1 MNRRQFVISGLLG
14 TGGILYTC
22 GNTSTSWSQR
32 DSLRVGIIGTGNRG
46 KGLQRFIKEI
56 EGIEVVALADI
67 LPFRLE
73 EAKVIDPG
81 AKTYNDYRKLLD
93 DKQVDAV
100 IISTPFFNH
109 HEIAI
114 DALDANM
121 HVYCEKTM
129 VKGISNLQPVI
140 NKSNQKKDLVFQTGH
155 QYHSSPLY
163 KKVRDIIRSGY
174 IGEVTA
180 YHCQWNRR
188 TDWRKPVPDS
198 KFERMINWRMYRE
211 YSGGLIAELMSHQID
226 YINWVTE
233 SRPSRMSG
241 FGGIDHYKDGR
252 ETFDNVHLLMEYP
265 SGLDATFTC
274 TTTNSQNGYEIRI
287 LGSKATIV
295 LKMTMAE
302 IFIEKPKNNSELG
315 MVDGVS
321 GATREAWEKGEGVPI
336 EAPGNNPTIDALK
349 QFRDS
354 VLQGKKVYSD
364 IETGANTSKCIQIA
378 LDALHEDKIS
388 YWDDYPELIFT

>member
-1 MNRRQFVISGLLG
+1 MKRRQFVFTSLLG
-14 TGGILYTC
+14 TGGVLYAY
-22 GNTSTSWSQR
+22 GNTNTIWSR
-32 DSLRVGIIGTGNRG
+32 REIVRVGIIGTGNRG
-46 KGLQRFIKEI
+46 KGLQRFVQEI

-73 EAKVIDPG
+73 EAKALDPK
-81 AKTYNDYRKLLD
+81 AATYGDYRQLLD
-93 DKQVDAV
+93 DPEVDAV

-114 DALDANM
+114 DALDAGK

-129 VKGISNLQPVI
+129 VKGMDNIQPVI

-163 KKVRDIIRSGY
+163 KKVREIIRSGY
-174 IGEVTA
+174 IGDITA
-180 YHCQWNRR
+180 YHCQWNRQ
-188 TDWRKPVPDS
+188 TDWRKPVPHP
-198 KFERMINWRMYRE
+198 KFERMLNWRMYRE
-211 YSGGLIAELMSHQID
+211 YSGGLTAELMSHQID

-233 SRPSRMSG
+233 SHPSRMSG

-287 LGSKATIV
+287 LGSKATIL

-302 IFIEKPKNNSELG
+302 IFIEKPKNNGDLG

-321 GATREAWEKGEGVPI
+321 GATREAWAKGEGVPI
-336 EAPGNNPTIDALK
+336 KAPGNNPTLDALQ
-349 QFRDS
+349 QFRDA
-354 VLQGKKVYSD
+354 VIEGKKVYSD
-364 IETGANTSKCIQIA
+364 IKTGANTSKCIQMA
-378 LDALHEDKIS
+378 LEALHEEKITH
-388 YWDDYPELIFT
+388 WDDYPELIFT

>member
-1 MNRRQFVISGLLG
+1 MKRRQFIITGLLG
-14 TGGILYTC
+14 TGSILYTC
-22 GNTSTSWSQR
+22 GNTSTSRAKR
-32 DSLRVGIIGTGNRG
+32 DPLRLGIIGTGNRG
-46 KGLQRFIKEI
+46 KGLQRFIKDI

-73 EAKVIDPG
+73 EAQALDPK
-81 AKTYNDYRKLLD
+81 AKTYGDYRQLLD
-93 DKQVDAV
+93 DDQVDAV

-114 DALDANM
+114 DALDADK

-129 VKGISNLQPVI
+129 VKGIANIQPVI

-180 YHCQWNRR
+180 YHCQWNRQ
-188 TDWRKPVPDS
+188 TDWRKPVPDP
-198 KFERMINWRMYRE
+198 KFDRMINWRMYRE
-211 YSGGLIAELMSHQID
+211 YSGGLTAELMSHQID
-226 YINWVTE
+226 YINWITE
-233 SRPSRMSG
+233 SHPSRMSG

-274 TTTNSQNGYEIRI
+274 TTTNSQNGYEIRV

-302 IFIEKPKNNSELG
+302 IFIEKPKNNSETT

-354 VLQGKKVYSD
+354 VVDGKKVYSD
-364 IETGANTSKCIQIA
+364 IKTGASTSKCIQIA
-378 LDALHEDKIS
+378 LEALHDQKIT
-388 YWDDYPELIFT
+388 YW

>member
-1 MNRRQFVISGLLG
+1 MKRRQFIITGLLG
-14 TGGILYTC
+14 TGSILYTC
-22 GNTSTSWSQR
+22 GNTSASWSNNTT
-32 DSLRVGIIGTGNRG
+32 LRVGIIGTGNRG
-46 KGLQRFIKEI
+46 KGLQRFIKDI

-73 EAKVIDPG
+73 EAKALNPK
-81 AKTYNDYRKLLD
+81 AKTYSDYRQLLD
-93 DKQVDAV
+93 DPHVDAV

-114 DALDANM
+114 DALDADK

-129 VKGISNLQPVI
+129 VKGIANIQPVI
-140 NKSNQKKDLVFQTGH
+140 DKSNQKKDVVFQTGH

-188 TDWRKPVPDS
+188 TDWRKSVPDP
-198 KFERMINWRMYRE
+198 KFERRINWRMYRE
-211 YSGGLIAELMSHQID
+211 YSGGLTAELMSHQID

-233 SRPSRMSG
+233 SHPSRVSG
-241 FGGIDHYKDGR
+241 FGGIDHYNDGR

-321 GATREAWEKGEGVPI
+321 GATIEAWEKGEGVPI

-354 VLQGKKVYSD
+354 VVDGKKVYSD
-364 IETGANTSKCIQIA
+364 IKTGANTSKCIQIA
-378 LDALHEDKIS
+378 LEAIHEKKIA
-388 YWDDYPELIFT
+388 YWGDYPELIFT